1 VVIDIALPFR
11 GTILGGT
18 GSFLK
23 VLMEPSMLDKPYV
36 EKREPDRSAAGH

>member
-1 VVIDIALPFR
+1 VVIDIAPPFR

-36 EKREPDRSAAGH
+36 EEREPDRSAAGH